1 MRQAARS
8 DRGKRLRRNRAGVQT
23 VLERQTTEGDEVY
36 IPIGLVV
43 LVLIIILLIWL
54 L

>member
-1 MRQAARS
+1 LFRNPAR
-8 DRGKRLRRNRAGVQT
+8 VQI
-23 VLERQTTEGDEVY
+23 VLERQPKEGDEVY